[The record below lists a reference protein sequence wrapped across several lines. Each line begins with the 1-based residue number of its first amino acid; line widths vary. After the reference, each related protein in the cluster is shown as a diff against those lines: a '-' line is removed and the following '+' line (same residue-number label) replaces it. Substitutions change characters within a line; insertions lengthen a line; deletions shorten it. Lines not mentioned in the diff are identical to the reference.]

1 MPGKQTHR
9 SDPRIL
15 NRRTLQRD
23 HRRLAELLRPGMS
36 VLDIGCGTG
45 AITADIA
52 RAVGPNGRVVG
63 LDRDES
69 LLVIARG
76 DHVLPNL
83 RFVHGDI
90 LNFTFDES
98 FDIVTAAR
106 VLQWINPPQLA
117 IARMV
122 QAAAP
127 GGKIVVLDYNH
138 DNNAWEP
145 DPPTE
150 FVRFYKAFLEWRSAN
165 GWNNRMADCL
175 PGLFESQGLKRIQV
189 HIEDEIVRRGDPD
202 FATASAIW
210 LHVLETIGPQLVTAG
225 YLAER
230 ERTEAECVYREWIDT
245 HLHVQTLQMRTVEA
259 TVPSEDRT

>member
-1 MPGKQTHR
+1 MLSRQTHR

-15 NRRTLQRD
+15 NRRTLRRD
-23 HRRLAELLRPGMS
+23 HRRLAKLLRSGMS
-36 VLDIGCGTG
+36 VLDVGCGTG

-52 RAVGPNGRVVG
+52 RVVGPNGRVVG

-76 DHVLPNL
+76 DHVLANL
-83 RFVHGDI
+83 RFVYGDI
-90 LNFTFDES
+90 LTFAFDES

-106 VLQWINPPQLA
+106 ALQWINPPELA
-117 IARMV
+117 TSRMV
-122 QAAAP
+122 QAAAR
-127 GGKIVVLDYNH
+127 GGKIVALDYNH

-145 DPPTE
+145 DPPTG
-150 FVRFYKAFLEWRSAN
+150 FMRFYKAFLEWRFAN

-175 PGLFESQGLKRIQV
+175 PGLFESQGLERIQV
-189 HIEDEIVRRGDPD
+189 HIEDEIARRGDPD

-210 LHVLETIGPQLVTAG
+210 LHVIETIGPQLVTAG

-230 ERTEAECVYREWIDT
+230 ERTEAECVYRDWIQN
-245 HLHVQTLQMRTVEA
+245 HLEAQMLQMRAVEG
-259 TVPSEDRT
+259 TVPS

>member
-1 MPGKQTHR
+1 
-9 SDPRIL
+9 
-15 NRRTLQRD
+15 
-23 HRRLAELLRPGMS
+23 MS

-45 AITADIA
+45 AITADVA
-52 RAVGPNGRVVG
+52 RVVGPNGRVVG

-76 DHVLPNL
+76 DHVFPNL

-90 LNFTFDES
+90 LSFAIDEF

-106 VLQWINPPQLA
+106 VLQWINPPKLA
-117 IARMV
+117 ITRMV
-122 QAAAP
+122 QSAAP
-127 GGKIVVLDYNH
+127 GGKIVALDYNH

-145 DPPTE
+145 DPPSE
-150 FVRFYKAFLEWRSAN
+150 FMRFYKAFLEWRSAN

-175 PGLFESQGLKRIQV
+175 PGLFESQDLECIQV
-189 HIEDEIVRRGDPD
+189 HIEDEIARRGDPD

-210 LHVLETIGPQLVTAG
+210 LHVIEAIGPQLVTAG
-225 YLAER
+225 FLAER

-245 HLHVQTLQMRTVEA
+245 YLQVQTLQMRTVEG
-259 TVPSEDRT
+259 TVPS

>member
-52 RAVGPNGRVVG
+52 RAIGPNGRVVG

-83 RFVHGDI
+83 RFVNGDV
-90 LNFTFDES
+90 LNFAFDES

-117 IARMV
+117 IARIV
-122 QAAAP
+122 QAATP
-127 GGKIVVLDYNH
+127 GGKIVALDYNH
-138 DNNAWEP
+138 NNNAWEP

-165 GWNNRMADCL
+165 GWNNRMADRRQLKL
-175 PGLFESQGLKRIQV
+175 PAN
-189 HIEDEIVRRGDPD
+189 DN
-202 FATASAIW
+202 
-210 LHVLETIGPQLVTAG
+210 
-225 YLAER
+225 
-230 ERTEAECVYREWIDT
+230 
-245 HLHVQTLQMRTVEA
+245 
-259 TVPSEDRT
+259 